1 MIILLRLL
9 EELNE
14 IMNLNHVTQKKVLIN
29 GNYRYQQLLDT
40 SVGTG
45 FCMFL
50 ALFFSFLS
58 LVLEIKNY

>member
-14 IMNLNHVTQKKVLIN
+14 IMNLNHLTQKKVLIN

-40 SVGTG
+40 SVGIG
-45 FCMFL
+45 FYMFL
-50 ALFFSFLS
+50 ALFFLF
-58 LVLEIKNY
+58 